1 MSPGALSARVGDA
14 MPLTTKSAIS
24 YRALG
29 AVLLGAA
36 AVALSS
42 LGHAVNRAPQA
53 IAGPKG
59 ADAEPAQMLKEMT
72 EYLRNLQAF
81 RVQAFSVDEVVTEA
95 GTKLQLPTSSVITVA
110 RPNRVASEQ
119 LDDKNGLSFFYDG
132 KSMAL
137 YCRADRTYAVAAAP
151 PTLDATID
159 LIRKDYGIEAPG
171 ADLLYSRPYDVLME
185 QVKSGELV
193 GHELLGGKM
202 TRHLAFQGDEVDWQ
216 IWIAEGAEPLPAP
229 VRHHEQNDE
238 RTTRIQRGLFAL
250 GAAGE
255 SRRCDVRVHP
265 TRGGQTGGHDADHL
279 QTVTLI
285 GHPDRATPHRRR
297 YVP

>member
-1 MSPGALSARVGDA
+1 MHTPPWSLACTDLYR
-14 MPLTTKSAIS
+14 MKSAIA

-59 ADAEPAQMLKEMT
+59 TDAEPAQMLKEMT

-95 GTKLQLPTSSVITVA
+95 GTKIQLPTSSVITAA
-110 RPNRVASEQ
+110 RPNRAASEQ

-137 YCRADRTYAVAAAP
+137 YCRADRTYAV
-151 PTLDATID
+151 
-159 LIRKDYGIEAPG
+159 
-171 ADLLYSRPYDVLME
+171 
-185 QVKSGELV
+185 
-193 GHELLGGKM
+193 
-202 TRHLAFQGDEVDWQ
+202 
-216 IWIAEGAEPLPAP
+216 
-229 VRHHEQNDE
+229 
-238 RTTRIQRGLFAL
+238 
-250 GAAGE
+250 
-255 SRRCDVRVHP
+255 
-265 TRGGQTGGHDADHL
+265 
-279 QTVTLI
+279 
-285 GHPDRATPHRRR
+285 
-297 YVP
+297 